1 MLWSALRLSCGRGSL
16 ARGLGTR
23 GGGFTRGW
31 DGKVSEIKKK
41 IRSFLPGGALDPL
54 FNTSHLPPEQADV
67 VIVGGGVLGLSV
79 AYWLKRL
86 EKRQGAIRVLVVE
99 RDHTYSQAST
109 GLSVGG
115 IRQQFSLP
123 ENIQLSL
130 FSVNFLRNINE
141 YLAVSDAPPL
151 DLQFNPSGYLLL
163 ASENDAAVME
173 SNVKMQ
179 RQEGAKVCL
188 MSPEQ
193 LRNKFPWIN
202 TEGVALASYGLEDE
216 GWFDPW
222 CLLQGLRQKVRSMG
236 VLFCQG
242 EVTRECEALCP
253 WSVFLFQPGQG
264 ADLECILLSHSVN
277 SAWGEKAFSPRSMSG
292 HPASFLP
299 PSGPP
304 PQFLFCPKRSKIIP
318 LTPSVWC
325 LWEAP
330 ILPAVPMNPPHL
342 PLPGRR
348 AYFFPLLTGFVSSST
363 CMTNT
368 SGEEVSLKRI
378 YEVHVKMDHSLEYQ
392 PVECAIVIN
401 AAGAWSGQV
410 AELAGIGHGPPDTLQ
425 GTRLPVEP
433 RKRYVYLWHCPQ
445 GPGLETPLVVDTSGA
460 YFRREGLGNNYLGSR
475 SPTEEEEPDPGN
487 LEVDHAFF
495 QDKVWPLLAQR
506 VPAFET
512 LKVRSAWAGYYD
524 YNTFDQNGVVGPHP
538 LVVNMYFATGF
549 SGHGLQHAPA
559 VGRAVA
565 EMVLEGSFQTIDLSP
580 FLFSRFYLSEKTE
593 EGNII

>member
-1 MLWSALRLSCGRGSL
+1 MLRTGLRLTLCRGPL
-16 ARGLGTR
+16 IRGLGTR
-23 GGGFTRGW
+23 RGGTTW
-31 DGKVSEIKKK
+31 DWDEKVSKIKKK
-41 IRSFLPGGALDPL
+41 VQSVLPGGAWDPL
-54 FNTSHLPPEQADV
+54 YDTSHLPPERSDV
-67 VIVGGGVLGLSV
+67 VIVGGGVIGLSV

-86 EKRQGAIRVLVVE
+86 EAQRGAIRVLVVE

-123 ENIQLSL
+123 ENVQLSL

-141 YLAVSDAPPL
+141 YLAVVDAPPL

-163 ASENDAAVME
+163 ASEKDAAIME

-193 LRNKFPWIN
+193 LQNKFPWIN
-202 TEGVALASYGLEDE
+202 TEGVALASYGMENE

-222 CLLQGLRQKVRSMG
+222 CLLQGLRQKAQSMG

-242 EVTRECEALCP
+242 EVTR
-253 WSVFLFQPGQG
+253 F
-264 ADLECILLSHSVN
+264 I
-277 SAWGEKAFSPRSMSG
+277 
-292 HPASFLP
+292 
-299 PSGPP
+299 
-304 PQFLFCPKRSKIIP
+304 
-318 LTPSVWC
+318 
-325 LWEAP
+325 
-330 ILPAVPMNPPHL
+330 
-342 PLPGRR
+342 
-348 AYFFPLLTGFVSSST
+348 SSSLHVEDR
-363 CMTNT
+363 
-368 SGEEVSLKRI
+368 SGEEVTLKRI
-378 YEVHVKMDHSLEYQ
+378 HEVHVKMDNSLEYQ

-401 AAGAWSGQV
+401 TAGAWSGHI
-410 AELAGIGHGPPDTLQ
+410 AELAGIGQGPPGTLA
-425 GTRLPVEP
+425 GTKLPVEP
-433 RKRYVYLWHCPQ
+433 RKRYVYVWHCPQ
-445 GPGLETPLVVDTSGA
+445 GPGLETPFVLDTSGT
-460 YFRREGLGNNYLGSR
+460 YFRREGLGNNYLGGC

-495 QDKVWPLLAQR
+495 QDKVWPHLAQR

-538 LVVNMYFATGF
+538 LVINMYFATGF
-549 SGHGLQHAPA
+549 SGHGLQQAPA

-565 EMVLEGSFQTIDLSP
+565 EMVLEGSFKTIDLSP
-580 FLFSRFYLSEKTE
+580 FLFSRFYLGEKME
-593 EGNII
+593 ERNIF

>member
-1 MLWSALRLSCGRGSL
+1 MLRRALQLGWSRGL
-16 ARGLGTR
+16 FIRRLGTR
-23 GGGFTRGW
+23 RGGSSLDW
-31 DGKVSEIKKK
+31 DGNISEIKKK
-41 IRSFLPGGALDPL
+41 IQSFLPGGTWNPL
-54 FNTSHLPPEQADV
+54 YDTSHLPPEQSDV

-79 AYWLKRL
+79 AYWLKKL
-86 EKRQGAIRVLVVE
+86 EKIQGGIRVLVVE

-130 FSVNFLRNINE
+130 FSVSFLRNINE
-141 YLAVSDAPPL
+141 HLAVVDAPPL
-151 DLQFNPSGYLLL
+151 DLQFNPSGYLFL
-163 ASENDAAVME
+163 ASEKGAAIME
-173 SNVKMQ
+173 SNVKVQ

-222 CLLQGLRQKVRSMG
+222 CLLQGLRRKVQSMG

-242 EVTRECEALCP
+242 EVTR
-253 WSVFLFQPGQG
+253 F
-264 ADLECILLSHSVN
+264 
-277 SAWGEKAFSPRSMSG
+277 
-292 HPASFLP
+292 
-299 PSGPP
+299 
-304 PQFLFCPKRSKIIP
+304 
-318 LTPSVWC
+318 T
-325 LWEAP
+325 
-330 ILPAVPMNPPHL
+330 
-342 PLPGRR
+342 
-348 AYFFPLLTGFVSSST
+348 SSSDRMKT
-363 CMTNT
+363 A
-368 SGEEVSLKRI
+368 SEKEVILKRI
-378 YEVHVKMDHSLEYQ
+378 HEVHVKMDNSLEYQ

-401 AAGAWSGQV
+401 AAGAWSGQI
-410 AELAGIGHGPPDTLQ
+410 AELAGIGKGLPGTLQ
-425 GTRLPVEP
+425 GTKLPVEP

-445 GPGLETPLVVDTSGA
+445 GPGLEAPLVIDSSGA
-460 YFRREGLGNNYLGSR
+460 YFRREGLGNNYLGGR

-487 LEVDHAFF
+487 LEVDHDFF
-495 QDKVWPLLAQR
+495 QDKVWPPLAQR

-512 LKVRSAWAGYYD
+512 LKVRRAWAGYYD

-549 SGHGLQHAPA
+549 SGHGLQQAPG

-565 EMVLEGSFQTIDLSP
+565 EMVLEGHFQTINLNP
-580 FLFSRFYLSEKTE
+580 FLFSRFYLGEKIQE
-593 EGNII
+593 QNII

>member
-1 MLWSALRLSCGRGSL
+1 MLRRALHLGFAPGLLS
-16 ARGLGTR
+16 RGLGTR
-23 GGGFTRGW
+23 RGGSTLDW

-41 IRSFLPGGALDPL
+41 LQSVLPGGTWDPL
-54 FNTSHLPPEQADV
+54 YDTSHLPPEHSDV

-86 EKRQGAIRVLVVE
+86 EKQRGAIRVLVVE

-130 FSVNFLRNINE
+130 FSINFLRNINE
-141 YLAVSDAPPL
+141 YLAVVDDPPL

-163 ASENDAAVME
+163 ASEQDAGIME
-173 SNVKMQ
+173 RNVKVQ

-193 LRNKFPWIN
+193 LQNKFPWIN
-202 TEGVALASYGLEDE
+202 TEGVALASYGLEGE

-222 CLLQGLRQKVRSMG
+222 CLLQGLRRKVQSMG
-236 VLFCQG
+236 VTFCHG
-242 EVTRECEALCP
+242 EVTR
-253 WSVFLFQPGQG
+253 F
-264 ADLECILLSHSVN
+264 I
-277 SAWGEKAFSPRSMSG
+277 
-292 HPASFLP
+292 
-299 PSGPP
+299 
-304 PQFLFCPKRSKIIP
+304 
-318 LTPSVWC
+318 
-325 LWEAP
+325 
-330 ILPAVPMNPPHL
+330 
-342 PLPGRR
+342 
-348 AYFFPLLTGFVSSST
+348 SSSD
-363 CMTNT
+363 CMQTI
-368 SGEEVSLKRI
+368 SGEEVTLKRI
-378 YEVHVKMDHSLEYQ
+378 HEVHVKMDHSLEYQ

-410 AELAGIGHGPPDTLQ
+410 AELAGIGKGQPGTLQ
-425 GTRLPVEP
+425 GTKLPVEP

-445 GPGLETPLVVDTSGA
+445 GPGLEAPLVADTTGA
-460 YFRREGLGNNYLGSR
+460 YFRREGLGSNYLGGC
-475 SPTEEEEPDPGN
+475 SPTEGEEPDPDN

-495 QDKVWPLLAQR
+495 QDKVWPHLARR

-512 LKVRSAWAGYYD
+512 LKVRRAWAGYYD

-549 SGHGLQHAPA
+549 SGHGLQHSPA

-565 EMVLEGSFQTIDLSP
+565 EMVLEGHFQTINLSP
-580 FLFSRFYLSEKTE
+580 FLFTRFYLGEKVLE
-593 EGNII
+593 HNII